1 MIGYT
6 RRVDVS
12 QEAKQ
17 ALRSMVSRFTSN
29 CVVLVSVAAIAMLS
43 LFASIA
49 AAQTGQTG
57 DATRGKT
64 LYNTWCAGCHGADPR
79 QSQPRLAANRPDVLQ
94 DAIALV
100 TQMNFLKSVLGANDI
115 ADVAAY
121 IGSVADTGVPVLN
134 PTPGALDFSQQTV
147 GVASASKTLLLTNLG
162 SAALTISSITVTPS
176 DFRAN
181 GNCMGRRN
189 PLSTCTLDV
198 TFTPSAAGPVAGKL
212 TVNFVE
218 SLTPVTVPL
227 LGSGVLPSS
236 TPVPIVVEFY
246 NPDLDHYFI
255 TADAGEQ
262 AFVDT
267 GGVGTWLRTG
277 NAYRS
282 GGGAQV
288 CRFHGNPVSG
298 PNSHFY
304 TAGQGECDSL
314 KSSYDATKPSW
325 KFESLDFA
333 TTRLVTS
340 QCPDGTVPV
349 YRAYNNG
356 SARGIDSNHRL
367 TTNRTALD
375 QVVARGWIDE
385 GIAMCAPR

>member
-1 MIGYT
+1 MTI
-6 RRVDVS
+6 R
-12 QEAKQ
+12 
-17 ALRSMVSRFTSN
+17 L
-29 CVVLVSVAAIAMLS
+29 ILS
-43 LFASIA
+43 LA
-49 AAQTGQTG
+49 AFSMLGLLPSSVEAQTGQSG
-57 DATRGKT
+57 DPTRGKT
-64 LYNTWCAGCHGADPR
+64 LYTTWCAGCHGADPK
-79 QSQPRLAANRPDVLQ
+79 QSQPHLAANRPDVLQ

-100 TQMNFLKSVLGANDI
+100 SQMNFLKNVLSTNDI

-134 PTPGALDFSQQTV
+134 PTPGAIDFSVQTV
-147 GVASASKTLLLTNLG
+147 GVASASKALLLTNLG
-162 SAALTISSITVTPS
+162 SVALTISSVTLTPQ
-176 DFRAN
+176 DFKAT

-189 PLSTCTLDV
+189 PLSTCSLDV
-198 TFTPSAAGPVAGKL
+198 VFTPSAAGPVAGRV
-212 TVNFVE
+212 TISFVE
-218 SLTPVTVPL
+218 SSTPVTVPL
-227 LGSGVLPSS
+227 LGSGVLPTT
-236 TPVPIVVEFY
+236 TPLPIAIEFY
-246 NPDLDHYFI
+246 NPDLDHYFV

-282 GGGAQV
+282 GGNAQV

-314 KSSYDATKPSW
+314 KASYDATKPSW

-340 QCPDGTVPV
+340 QCADGTVPV

-356 SARGIDSNHRL
+356 FARRIDSNHRL
-367 TTNRTALD
+367 TTNRTAID
-375 QVVARGWIDE
+375 QVVARGWVDE

>member
-1 MIGYT
+1 MLTDRAG
-6 RRVDVS
+6 R
-12 QEAKQ
+12 
-17 ALRSMVSRFTSN
+17 
-29 CVVLVSVAAIAMLS
+29 LS
-43 LFASIA
+43 LRAMVTLWTSTVVRMAIASIA
-49 AAQTGQTG
+49 MSCLLAPDAGAQTG
-57 DATRGKT
+57 DVTRGKT
-64 LYNTWCAGCHGADPR
+64 LYNTWCAGCHGADPK
-79 QSQPRLAANRPDVLQ
+79 QSQPHLAANRPDVLK

-100 TQMNFLKSVLGANDI
+100 SQMNFLKTVLSVSDI
-115 ADVAAY
+115 SDVAAY

-134 PTPGALDFSQQTV
+134 PTPGALDFSQQAV

-162 SAALTISSITVTPS
+162 SVALTISSVTLVPS
-176 DFRAN
+176 DFKAN

-189 PLSTCTLDV
+189 PLSTCSLDV
-198 TFTPSAAGPVAGKL
+198 VFTPSAAGPIAGRM
-212 TVNFVE
+212 TVSFVE
-218 SLTPVTVPL
+218 SSTPVTVPL
-227 LGSGVLPSS
+227 LGSGVLPPS
-236 TPVPIVVEFY
+236 TPLPIVIEFY
-246 NPDLDHYFI
+246 NPELDHYFV

-262 AFVDT
+262 AFVDS

-282 GGGAQV
+282 GGAAQV

-304 TAGQGECDSL
+304 TAGQGECDFL

-340 QCPDGTVPV
+340 QCPDNTVAV
-349 YRAYNNG
+349 WRAYNNG
-356 SARGIDSNHRL
+356 AARGIDSNHRL
-367 TTNRTALD
+367 TSNRTALD
-375 QVVARGWIDE
+375 QVVARGWVDE